1 MRGERRIALRRSAA
15 AAGTVEAPPKTFL
28 NDRPSMIGD
37 TVVYVSTEEDV
48 GKPRQGWNGIY
59 STNFRTSVT
68 KRLSPPGVTDYSP
81 AVSPSGKSLVRSC
94 CSRCITAIASNPIN
108 FLSILNFVTSINSV
122 SCLSIAPILW
132 MMSISC
138 QLCQIPVN
146 CVDNISASCVNC
158 VNHVNHVTCL
168 STLCQSCQMS
178 VNCVDNVKSLSIV
191 SSVSKKAGHAN

>member
-1 MRGERRIALRRSAA
+1 MRGERRIALRRSA

-81 AVSPSGKSLVRSC
+81 AVSPSGKSLLRSC
-94 CSRCITAIASNPIN
+94 CSRCITAIASNPII
-108 FLSILNFVTSINSV
+108 F
-122 SCLSIAPILW
+122 
-132 MMSISC
+132 
-138 QLCQIPVN
+138 PVN
-146 CVDNISASCVNC
+146 SQF
-158 VNHVNHVTCL
+158 
-168 STLCQSCQMS
+168 CQFYQFCELS
-178 VNCVDNVKSLSIV
+178 VNCANSLDDVNYVKYLSIV
-191 SSVSKKAGHAN
+191 SIIFLPVVLIV